1 MPELPEMQALAGRLH
16 RQLAGRPLER
26 AAVLGFSGL
35 KTAVPAPDE
44 LAGRPVAGVGRRGKY
59 LVLSFE
65 GGRRIAVHL
74 SQAGRLDVESPP
86 KDTRPRSSVVRLVFG
101 PVPGGGGGG
110 GRRGGSRAPGA
121 GTAEP
126 DPNQPAAVLVR
137 EHGTQRKAGW
147 WVLEA
152 GDDGPMASLGPEPD
166 SDEFEALVLEGVGS
180 QQLHTMLR
188 DQRTVAGIGRGYA
201 DDALNRAKLS
211 PFASLRSLDGPARR
225 RLLDAV
231 RSVLDEALES
241 ERGRSGGL
249 SQPKLGDRFLVHNR
263 AGQPCPNCGQP
274 LRRVSFESH
283 EIAYCPQC
291 QTGGRVLADR
301 RLSRLLR

>member
-1 MPELPEMQALAGRLH
+1 MQALAERVH
-16 RQLAGRPLER
+16 RQLAGRPLEG
-26 AAVLGFSGL
+26 AVVLGFSGL
-35 KTAVPAPDE
+35 KTAVPAPDH
-44 LAGRPVAGVGRRGKY
+44 LVGRTVSGVTRRGKY

-65 GGRRIAVHL
+65 AGRRIAVHL

-86 KDTRPRSSVVRLVFG
+86 KDTRPRGSVVRLIFG
-101 PVPGGGGGG
+101 PVLGRAGGGDGAGPHGAGRAPGGGVGE
-110 GRRGGSRAPGA
+110 
-121 GTAEP
+121 AE
-126 DPNQPAAVLVR
+126 PNQPMALLVR

-152 GDDGPMASLGPEPD
+152 GDDGPTASLGPEPD
-166 SDEFEALVLEGVGS
+166 SGEFEALVLEGTDNRH
-180 QQLHTMLR
+180 LHTMLR
-188 DQRTVAGIGRGYA
+188 DQRVVAGIGRGYA

-211 PFASLRSLDGPARR
+211 PFASLRSLDPPARR

-241 ERGRSGGL
+241 ERARSGGL
-249 SQPKLGDRFLVHNR
+249 SEPKLGDRFLVHNR
-263 AGQPCPNCGQP
+263 TGQPCPNCGQP

-283 EIAYCPQC
+283 EIAYCPHC